1 MHDPKQSQDEIIDS
15 FSLFSEW
22 LDRYQYL
29 IDLGRKLTPLDEAEK
44 TNDKLLAGCQSQVWL
59 LLEGDAGQVTIRA
72 NSDAAIVS
80 GLIALLVEVYSGCSA
95 QQIVD
100 TEPYFIE
107 GNRTQRSPL
116 PDPRQRPPRHAGRHQ
131 RPRPG
136 LAHSLIVCPGQ
147 KKPRQSGAFF
157 PNRSYP
163 HNRVNG
169 QARPT
174 RRGGF
179 LHVLHLYHCW
189 QPAGIH
195 RIRVR

>member
-29 IDLGRKLTPLDEAEK
+29 IDLGRKLPPLDAAEK
-44 TNDKLLAGCQSQVWL
+44 TDDKLLAGCQSQVWL

-80 GLIALLVEVYSGCSA
+80 GLIALLIQVYSGCSA

-107 GNRTQRSPL
+107 EI
-116 PDPRQRPPRHAGRHQ
+116 
-131 RPRPG
+131 G
-136 LAHSLIVCPGQ
+136 LSSHLS
-147 KKPRQSGAFF
+147 
-157 PNRSYP
+157 
-163 HNRVNG
+163 
-169 QARPT
+169 PT
-174 RRGGF
+174 RANGLHAMLGAIKGHARG
-179 LHVLHLYHCW
+179 LLTP
-189 QPAGIH
+189 Q
-195 RIRVR
+195 